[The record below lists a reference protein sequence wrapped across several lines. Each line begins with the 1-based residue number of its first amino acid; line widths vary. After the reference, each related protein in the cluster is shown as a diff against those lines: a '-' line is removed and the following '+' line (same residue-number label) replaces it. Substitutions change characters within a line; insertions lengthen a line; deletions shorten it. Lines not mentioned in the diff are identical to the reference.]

1 MKNPIIY
8 HHFQTYHPSRPSA
21 SASSRNIS
29 HAPFRK
35 RIPPTSQNTLAYNKK
50 KKHRISVFQ
59 EGEKNRSRR
68 EESPLS
74 TLFAIAI
81 QGEPPIHPWTS
92 ESDIVRRLAGAIS
105 TLSRSYG
112 DWSTNAVNLR
122 LPRGVHIRVHGPRS
136 LTRELFE
143 VTVGKGTD
151 LLPVYYTTTTTTRF
165 NEARNTVSRRI
176 LNCGRWRAGARLSC
190 YVIEQGRRGG
200 YIVNPTMFHS
210 RRLLS

>member
-1 MKNPIIY
+1 MHPRAREIF
-8 HHFQTYHPSRPSA
+8 HTLPFQRESLLHPKTH
-21 SASSRNIS
+21 S
-29 HAPFRK
+29 HT
-35 RIPPTSQNTLAYNKK
+35 IKK

-112 DWSTNAVNLR
+112 DWSTNGVNLR

-143 VTVGKGTD
+143 VMVGKGTD